1 MSRQFTS
8 PSSEDAVA
16 KPGKPA
22 MRKPQGSSAATSRG
36 LKREREEKD
45 HQGENQAK
53 QAKSVRRVEAP
64 AKDYFIQ
71 MFGRNGIVSD
81 TLSSCSRH
89 SERAKPVYLRH
100 PRRKLLKRV
109 FLLQKRLTNLELVS
123 MP

>member
-81 TLSSCSRH
+81 TLSCRQTYH
-89 SERAKPVYLRH
+89 HKQVPVH
-100 PRRKLLKRV
+100 DT
-109 FLLQKRLTNLELVS
+109 QKGLNLS
-123 MP
+123 ISGTRDASS